1 MRTLGVVQGGGDHYP
16 FVDPS
21 DDLKGIVADIS
32 LGLNTEIKSV
42 SVKNIVI
49 DGDTV
54 EICLVNEDDT
64 VLFNSTDKNYDRK
77 EDSVWGSYY
86 RIVYW
91 ESNDIQLKLVLYQR
105 DRVLEL
111 FPKNSVLDLRTIF
124 VKPKHVSSLTII
136 DREGVRHKCSE
147 KRIVFQGGYNTNLEL
162 TDTNTNTRR
171 QNTLNI
177 DVGSGYGAGRAP
189 CKTLDVED
197 RVVRSINSV
206 TGEDGALDLVPE
218 DGYGFELDPLNAK
231 IYVYNTDTPCCSC
244 DEMDDLSA
252 YVADVAKKYWEISE
266 DVNDLRDQ
274 HEKNINN
281 WVTKAPTNPKIT
293 REPFMLQAVGDG
305 CQNVVVRA
313 DFTNVYSKPVS
324 ATIALTFNYFKLIR
338 KSATTSVAKTDTI
351 QYQEDG
357 EQKSKVV
364 THWIMETTN
373 TEVNADIEELS
384 VYSGHLEPGKTMSVQ
399 LTGLYTGY
407 RYNHVPTLIVRGSA
421 STSRGHVKS
430 VMQSVDCSCAYSA
443 FTVSDITNSSS
454 INALYNEVWEIKQ
467 R

>member
-21 DDLKGIVADIS
+21 DDLKGVVADIS
-32 LGLNTEIKSV
+32 LGLNTGIQSV
-42 SVKNIVI
+42 ALKNLTV
-49 DGDTV
+49 DGETV
-54 EICLVNEDDT
+54 EICLVNEDNT
-64 VLFNSTDKNYDRK
+64 VLFNSTDGNYDRK
-77 EDSVWGSYY
+77 EDSEWGSYY

-91 ESNDIQLKLVLYQR
+91 ESDDLQLKLVLYKR

-111 FPKNSVLDLRTIF
+111 SPRSGVLDLRTIF
-124 VKPKHVSSLTII
+124 VKPKHVASLTIV
-136 DREGVRHKCSE
+136 DRNGTRHKCSG
-147 KRIVFQGGYNTNLEL
+147 KRVVFQGGYNTNLEL
-162 TDTNTNTRR
+162 TDTNTSTRR
-171 QNTLNI
+171 RNTLKI
-177 DVGSGYGAGRAP
+177 DAGAGYGAGRAP
-189 CKTLDVED
+189 CESVAVED
-197 RVVRSINSV
+197 RVVRSLNSV
-206 TGEDGALDLVPE
+206 TGDDGAIDLVPN
-218 DGYGFELDPLNAK
+218 DGYGFEINPTLAK

-266 DVNDLRDQ
+266 DVNDLRDR

-281 WVTKAPTNPKIT
+281 WVTKSPTNPKIT
-293 REPFMLQAVGDG
+293 REPFMLQVVGDG
-305 CQNVVVRA
+305 CQNVMVRA

-324 ATIALTFNYFKLIR
+324 ATIYLTFNYFKLIR
-338 KSATTSVAKTDTI
+338 KSTTTSVAKTDVI

-357 EQKSKVV
+357 VQKSKTV
-364 THWIMETTN
+364 THWIMDTTN
-373 TEVNADIEELS
+373 VEVNSDIEDLTVS
-384 VYSGHLEPGKTMSVQ
+384 SGHLEPGKTMSVQ

-421 STSRGHVKS
+421 STGRGLVKS
-430 VMQSVDCSCAYSA
+430 IMQSVDCSCSYNA

>member
-105 DRVLEL
+105 ERAIEL
-111 FPKNSVLDLRTIF
+111 TPQNGVLDLRTIF

-177 DVGSGYGAGRAP
+177 EVGAGYGAGRAP
-189 CKTLDVED
+189 CKALDVED

-206 TGEDGALDLVPE
+206 AGEEGALDLVPE

-244 DEMDDLSA
+244 EEMDDLSA
-252 YVADVAKKYWEISE
+252 YIADIAKQYWAISV
-266 DVNDLRDQ
+266 DINDLRDK
-274 HEKNINN
+274 HEQNINN
-281 WVTKAPTNPKIT
+281 WVTKSPSNPKIT
-293 REPFMLQAVGDG
+293 RDPFVLQAVGDG

-313 DFTNVYSKPVS
+313 DFTNTTSTTVS
-324 ATIALTFNYFKLIR
+324 AQIDLTFNAFKVIN
-338 KSATTSVAKTDTI
+338 KTTTLPTAQTNTVY
-351 QYQEDG
+351 YQEGG
-357 EQKSKVV
+357 EQKSK
-364 THWIMETTN
+364 TNTTWIMKTTSSK
-373 TEVNADIEELS
+373 VNADMSTLS
-384 VYSGHLEPGKTMSVQ
+384 IIGSHLEPGKTMSVQ

-407 RYNHVPTLIVRGSA
+407 RYSQVSIFVVHGTASDGMYAQTL
-421 STSRGHVKS
+421 T
-430 VMQSVDCSCAYSA
+430 QFVDCSCSYTPL
-443 FTVSDITNSSS
+443 TVSDITNKTS
-454 INALYNEVWEIKQ
+454 INALYDEVWNIKQ